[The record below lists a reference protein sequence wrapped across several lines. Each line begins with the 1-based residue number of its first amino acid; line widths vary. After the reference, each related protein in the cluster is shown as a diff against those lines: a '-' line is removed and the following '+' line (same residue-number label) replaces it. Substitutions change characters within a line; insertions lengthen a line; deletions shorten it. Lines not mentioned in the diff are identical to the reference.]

1 MTQSPQSITELVTHL
16 LEEPLKSLKFCYC
29 FLQSQV
35 LKGELYNMYFL
46 PSFTTLLGETQQ
58 FHKTNKPWEFNTSCK
73 VKCQRVL

>member
-46 PSFTTLLGETQQ
+46 PYHRLQLCSKRPNDSIKQ
-58 FHKTNKPWEFNTSCK
+58 TNKPT
-73 VKCQRVL
+73 VGI